1 MPAGCRSR
9 RKARLPWP
17 KGSNQDTSSQ
27 YTGKVTDPS
36 GEALTGAVIRN
47 VTDNTAIV
55 ADIDGGFTIKGKPGD
70 RITISMVGFS
80 PMDLTL
86 GKERTLDIR
95 MSENSEVLSEVVVV
109 GYGTQKKISTTAAVS
124 SLKPDEIAKKPVANI
139 TNSLAGR
146 VAGVIAKQ
154 GSGEPGADG
163 ASLRIRGVGTLGNQN
178 PLCVVDGVPRDFS
191 KIDPNMIEN
200 ITVLKDAAAVAPYGM
215 AGANGV
221 ILVTNKKGS
230 EGVPVLSYSGYVGFQ
245 NPTRITDQVNSY
257 EYALMKNEAA
267 MNAGFPNYYAYTR
280 HDLEMFRKTVEG
292 APDADPDRYPDSNGL
307 RDLIRGNSA
316 ITSHN
321 LSLSGGTQRVNYFVS
336 LGYLYQ
342 QGMWST
348 TDYQRFNLQSNLS
361 VKATPPQPSTLPW
374 ADGTRR
380 RGIRVSRPAT

>member
-1 MPAGCRSR
+1 MRKPEKPKSMRIPVALTLCAGLTLAYGLPATAQGAPSVASR
-9 RKARLPWP
+9 LQSK
-17 KGSNQDTSSQ
+17 DTSFQ
-27 YTGKVTDPS
+27 YTGKVTDHS

-47 VTDNTAIV
+47 VNDNTAIV
-55 ADIDGGFTIKGKPGD
+55 ADIDGDFTIKGKPGD
-70 RITISMVGFS
+70 KITISMVGFS

-86 GKERTLDIR
+86 GAERTLAIKL
-95 MSENSEVLSEVVVV
+95 SENSEVLSEVVVV

-163 ASLRIRGVGTLGNQN
+163 ASLRIRGVGTLGNQD

-221 ILVTNKKGS
+221 ILVTTKKGS
-230 EGVPVLSYSGYVGFQ
+230 EGAPVLSYSGYVGFQ

-267 MNAGFPNYYAYTR
+267 IFPMTIPIS
-280 HDLEMFRKTVEG
+280 LSPKW
-292 APDADPDRYPDSNGL
+292 APRPFMTCCNVSIWRNL
-307 RDLIRGNSA
+307 RLNSA
-316 ITSHN
+316 TAP
-321 LSLSGGTQRVNYFVS
+321 TP
-336 LGYLYQ
+336 
-342 QGMWST
+342 
-348 TDYQRFNLQSNLS
+348 TDRSS
-361 VKATPPQPSTLPW
+361 A
-374 ADGTRR
+374 
-380 RGIRVSRPAT
+380 RPRP